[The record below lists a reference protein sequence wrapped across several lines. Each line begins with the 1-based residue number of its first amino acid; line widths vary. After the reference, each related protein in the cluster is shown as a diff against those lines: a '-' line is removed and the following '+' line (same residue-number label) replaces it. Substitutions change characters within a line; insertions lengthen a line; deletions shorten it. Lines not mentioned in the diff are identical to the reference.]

1 MWVLVD
7 QLPPEAALY
16 RDRPPEPEPPES
28 GRIRLSDLKD
38 PHRIREMVERTGG
51 SFEYTPG

>member
-28 GRIRLSDLKD
+28 GRVRLSDLKD